1 MCLRLVRRV
10 RKVEERSDRGE
21 RELPLVRSAQHCSH
35 ATSRLWTTLR
45 SNAPKQTLPKRVLL
59 MGAPVSDANAQV
71 LAQHD

>member
-35 ATSRLWTTLR
+35 ASSRLWATLR
-45 SNAPKQTLPKRVLL
+45 SDAPKQ
-59 MGAPVSDANAQV
+59 SDAAEATVSFSWEHRTGQ
-71 LAQHD
+71 